1 MTYRVYTDGACANN
15 QAPGGQ
21 PGGWACLFEGGS
33 AYSGAEPHTTNNRME
48 MTAVIEALQHTPK
61 GACVSVYSDSAYVI
75 NAFKQNW
82 FGGWEKRG
90 WRNAKGQPVEN
101 QDLWRR
107 MLALVSERK
116 VDWYKVKG
124 HSGNPLNEMADRL
137 AVEAMEELRRKL

>member
-1 MTYRVYTDGACANN
+1 MGRKKKTLGMTYRVYTDGACANN

-90 WRNAKGQPVEN
+90 WRLKAN
-101 QDLWRR
+101 QWKTKICGVVCWLWYR
-107 MLALVSERK
+107 SERSTGTK
-116 VDWYKVKG
+116 SRAIAG
-124 HSGNPLNEMADRL
+124 IH
-137 AVEAMEELRRKL
+137 